1 MKKLFNKLTNKTN
14 GSQAHTFI
22 SMLARIHSNFCL
34 LVNRAKEFREQLI
47 LDEKRL
53 NDMDFEKEYNLTKDD
68 YRNSNIIFE
77 VSIRTDDLG
86 KFVAELFGLTRK
98 QIASRGYNY
107 TTLGYEIAKLN
118 IHDADFHTGEYDNE
132 SDQICFQ
139 NIDYS
144 TKKKSSVTAISED
157 DFYVT
162 SVA

>member
-1 MKKLFNKLTNKTN
+1 MKKLYNNLTKKIN
-14 GSQAHTFI
+14 GRHSHI
-22 SMLARIHSNFCL
+22 LMPMLACIHSNFCL
-34 LVNRAKEFREQLI
+34 LVNKTKELKEQLI

-53 NDMDFEKEYNLTKDD
+53 SDKDFEKEYNITKDGSRSGD
-68 YRNSNIIFE
+68 LKFV

-86 KFVAELFGLTRK
+86 KFVAELFGLTSM
-98 QIASRGYNY
+98 QIASHGYNY
-107 TTLGYEIAKLN
+107 TTLGYEVAKLN

-132 SDQICFQ
+132 RDQICFQ

-144 TKKKSSVTAISED
+144 TKKKSSVTAIFED